1 MTLFLVV
8 KLFLPWG
15 LIVFS
20 RNIINDTTLT
30 PTQMVKNHTRM
41 TVKKKKKPCLALKG
55 IGC

>member
-41 TVKKKKKPCLALKG
+41 TVKKKKKKALV
-55 IGC
+55 